1 MNFPV
6 VPLGICMRILWKNAS
21 MPLLA
26 HFQHW
31 LYNKTQSNQTGEWNG
46 MDQAMEVLMQRKSIR
61 AYEDREIPPEVRAQI
76 LKATLRAPT
85 AGNLMLYSI
94 LEITDQSMKDKLAV
108 TCDNQPF
115 IARAP
120 LVWIFLADYQ
130 RWYDY
135 FIVSGVDEVC
145 KQKNMPMQKP
155 EEADLFLACC
165 DSLIAAQNAVIA
177 AESFGVG
184 SCYIGDIMEQYETH
198 KEMLNLPQYVFP
210 IGMLVFG
217 YPTQQQMGRGH
228 TSRFDE
234 KFILFENRYH
244 RLNSGEF
251 DEMFADHQRHLAA
264 GKSMQGITTVG
275 QATYLHKFSAD
286 FSMEMRRSVR
296 EILKEW
302 MK

>member
-1 MNFPV
+1 MNQV
-6 VPLGICMRILWKNAS
+6 
-21 MPLLA
+21 
-26 HFQHW
+26 
-31 LYNKTQSNQTGEWNG
+31 
-46 MDQAMEVLMQRKSIR
+46 MEVLMKRRSIR
-61 AYEDREIPPEVRAQI
+61 AYEDREIPAEVRSEI

-94 LEITDQSMKDKLAV
+94 LEITDQSIKDKLAI

-135 FIVSGVDEVC
+135 FLASGVQEIC
-145 KQKNMPMQKP
+145 KEKNLPLVKP

-165 DSLIAAQNAVIA
+165 DALIAAQNAVIA
-177 AESFGVG
+177 AESFGIG

-198 KEMLNLPQYVFP
+198 CEMLSLPQYVFP

-217 YPTQQQMGRGH
+217 YPTQQQKDREY
-228 TSRFDE
+228 TTRFDE
-234 KFILFENRYH
+234 KFILFKNRYR
-244 RLNSGEF
+244 RLNKEEF
-251 DEMFADHQRHLAA
+251 SEMFADQQSRLPA

-275 QATYLHKFSAD
+275 QATYLRKFSAD
-286 FSMEMRRSVR
+286 FSVEMRRSVKA
-296 EILKEW
+296 ILKEW

>member
-1 MNFPV
+1 MNQV
-6 VPLGICMRILWKNAS
+6 
-21 MPLLA
+21 
-26 HFQHW
+26 
-31 LYNKTQSNQTGEWNG
+31 
-46 MDQAMEVLMQRKSIR
+46 MEVLMKRRSVR
-61 AYEDREIPPEVRAQI
+61 AYEEREIEPEIRAEI

-94 LEITDQSMKDKLAV
+94 LEITDQALKDRLAV

-135 FIVSGVDEVC
+135 FLASGVEEIC
-145 KQKNMPMQKP
+145 TERNLKMQMP
-155 EEADLFLACC
+155 EEGDLFLACC
-165 DSLIAAQNAVIA
+165 DAMIAAQNAVIA
-177 AESFGVG
+177 AESFGIG

-198 KEMLNLPQYVFP
+198 RELLCLPQYVFP

-217 YPTQQQMGRGH
+217 YPTQQQKDRAY

-234 KFILFENRYH
+234 KFIVFENQYH
-244 RLNSGEF
+244 RLSKDDF
-251 DEMFADHQRHLAA
+251 HKMFAEHQRHMPA
-264 GKSMQGITTVG
+264 GRSMKGITTYG
-275 QATYLHKFSAD
+275 QATYLRKFTAD

-296 EILKEW
+296 EILKVW
-302 MK
+302 MSQG